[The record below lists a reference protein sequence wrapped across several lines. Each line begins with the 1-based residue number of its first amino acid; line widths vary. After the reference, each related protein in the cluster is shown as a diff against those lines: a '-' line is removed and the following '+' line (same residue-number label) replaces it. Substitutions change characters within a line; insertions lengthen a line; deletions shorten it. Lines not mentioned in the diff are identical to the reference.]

1 MTSPSSNEA
10 APSLFDPLVFRSGL
24 RAPNRMVLAAMTN
37 QQSHPDGSL
46 SDEEL
51 SWLVRRA
58 EGGFGTITT
67 CAAHVAK
74 DGQGWPG
81 ELGVFDDTLLPGLT
95 RLAGALRER
104 GVASLVQIFH
114 GGVRADRSLSG
125 VQPWSSIE
133 GEGARAGTEDDIRR
147 VIDQF
152 AAAARRS
159 QQAGFDG
166 VEIHGA
172 HGYLITQ
179 FLSANN
185 QRSDGWGGD
194 LAGRARLGREVMRAV
209 RAATGPGFTVGVRL
223 SPEDFGN
230 AKGMDLDESV
240 QTARWLCDDG
250 ADFIHV
256 SLWRALVKSKKYPEE
271 HALPRFRAALP
282 PEVPV
287 LAAGSIWTRAEA
299 EELQALGAD
308 GVALARAA
316 IVNPDW
322 PKDARGEGWEP
333 KRPPVTVAELEARA
347 LSPAFAGYMKQWK
360 GFVAD

>member
-1 MTSPSSNEA
+1 MA
-10 APSLFDPLVFRSGL
+10 GLFDPLVFRSGL

-51 SWLVRRA
+51 RWLVRRA
-58 EGGFGTITT
+58 EGGFGTVTT

-81 ELGVFDDTLLPGLT
+81 ELGVFDDSLLPGLR
-95 RLAGALRER
+95 RLAAALRER
-104 GVASLVQIFH
+104 GAASLVQIFH
-114 GGVRADRSLSG
+114 GGVRADRSVSG
-125 VQPWSSIE
+125 VQPWSATE
-133 GEGARAGTEDDIRR
+133 GDGARAATEEDIHR
-147 VIDQF
+147 VIAQF
-152 AAAARRS
+152 AAAAVRA
-159 QQAGFDG
+159 QEAGFDG

-179 FLSANN
+179 FLSAHN

-194 LAGRARLGREVMRAV
+194 LVGRARLAREVMRAV
-209 RAATGPGFTVGVRL
+209 RAATRPSFTVGIRL

-240 QTARWLCDDG
+240 QTARWLCEDG
-250 ADFIHV
+250 ADFIHA
-256 SLWRALVKSKKYPEE
+256 SLWRALVKTKKYPDQ
-271 HALPRFRAALP
+271 HALPIFRAALP
-282 PEVPV
+282 ADVP
-287 LAAGSIWTRAEA
+287 LLTAGTIWTRDEA
-299 EELQALGAD
+299 DQVLALGAD
-308 GVALARAA
+308 GVALARAG

-322 PKDARGEGWEP
+322 PKEARGEGWEP
-333 KRPPVTVAELEARA
+333 KRPPLTVAELEARA
-347 LSPAFAGYMKQWK
+347 LSPAFAGYMRQWK